1 MTPKRLA
8 VLGLVLIFASN
19 LPAQNDAQPDSLAG
33 DFIFKLPAGW
43 TRVDQGERTI
53 LLAPGSTLNSALT
66 YIVIQGFDLGGDDL
80 ETAFRTGWQAVV
92 QTNGLETTGEIVLK
106 NSANGFD
113 YLWAAGAVSAHGKL
127 WVVSL
132 IGAQYGQRF
141 ETLELWTS
149 ESQDPLATEGVDDLL
164 DSVRFGPAFPGG

>member
-1 MTPKRLA
+1 MTRKWLA
-8 VLGLVLIFASN
+8 VLGLVLMFASH
-19 LPAQNDAQPDSLAG
+19 LSGQNDTQPDSLAG

-53 LLAPGSTLNSALT
+53 LLASGSTLNSAST
-66 YIVIQGFDLGGDDL
+66 YIVIQGFDLGGADL
-80 ETAFRTGWQAVV
+80 ETAFRTGWQAIVE
-92 QTNGLETTGEIVLK
+92 TNGLKTTGEIVPK
-106 NSANGFD
+106 RSANGFD

-141 ETLELWTS
+141 ETVELWTS
-149 ESQDPLATEGVDDLL
+149 ESQDPLATEGVDDLVN
-164 DSVRFGPAFPGG
+164 SIRFGPASAGG